1 MATYT
6 AITDAEIDQD
16 SPITQTLMTKY
27 RDNLTAVI
35 EDDST
40 APKIKQRMRYG
51 QNNGGNITFSDLANY
66 GGVEIIAGIRES
78 GGTGN
83 AAIQM
88 QYSTNNGSSYT
99 SITDILTAPDP
110 GGSST
115 GSGYFDFATGELS
128 IVSDNPT
135 SSTYMGFTSIV
146 GSAPL
151 AITNLRFVVSSGD
164 YGNVIIKAFG
174 GIT

>member
-27 RDNLTAVI
+27 RDNLTAVV

-51 QNNGGNITFSDLANY
+51 QSNGGNITFSDMANY
-66 GGVEIIAGIRES
+66 GGVEIKAAIRES

-83 AAIQM
+83 ATIEL

-99 SITDILTAPDP
+99 SVTDVATAPDP
-110 GGSST
+110 AGT
-115 GSGYFDFATGELS
+115 ALASGYFDFATGELS
-128 IVSDNPT
+128 IVSDTPT
-135 SSTYMGFTSIV
+135 GSTYMGFTATAS
-146 GSAPL
+146 GAPL
-151 AITNLRFVVSSGD
+151 AITNLRFAVSTGD